1 MTKLEN
7 ISDNDR
13 LHILYTLE
21 KLIASGFE
29 PTLRIDKWGVNLQMF
44 IEKDE
49 LPKVKEVLRLKKITK
64 NTYNDKS
71 GMYAKALINNIEL
84 TLWPRGDVFQGCRIE
99 TEEVDVPEELVPAH
113 KKLVKKVVC
122 KDNGN

>member
-1 MTKLEN
+1 
-7 ISDNDR
+7 
-13 LHILYTLE
+13 
-21 KLIASGFE
+21 
-29 PTLRIDKWGVNLQMF
+29 MF

-49 LPKVKEVLRLKKITK
+49 LPKVKEVLGLKKIIK

-71 GMYAKALINNIEL
+71 DMYAKALINNIEL

-113 KKLVKKVVC
+113 KKIVKKVVC